1 MILLRGGQMAKGN
14 CQFEGKGGQYFS
26 AVIFHLGL
34 FSIVTLGLYLPW
46 ALVRLFKLKAS
57 HAMIHGKKTTFSGT
71 GGEFFVRLLLNG
83 LLTFITLGFYGPWAF
98 CNIYRWKSDHTLVD
112 GTPSRFTGTGG
123 GLFVLYAV
131 HLILLP
137 MVTLGFYYLVGMY
150 RFHAWKEEHT
160 LYGGKT
166 TSFGAG
172 LGEYIKI
179 CLLTW
184 ILNSITFALFS
195 PWSLCMLYRW
205 QMGGLVVG
213 DRDLV
218 DHFPPVK
225 TSFRAILITFLMG
238 LLLIASAGFFI
249 LEEVMF
255 HIQTFSEMSLKET
268 GVLKSKIVSNKTETS
283 PPPKVSE
290 PTQKV
295 EKPVPVTRADKTKPV
310 GEPASPKKTQPKKPQ
325 PSNRD
330 IEKDLKAMDLFI
342 QDNPSNGTAFYN
354 RACLYASKG
363 DLNQALKDYSEAIRV
378 NSDNADAYYNRGMVR
393 VKLKHY
399 DLAVQ
404 DFQKVITL
412 KPGFDDA
419 YCNRGNVYYALEKYN
434 LAIQDYTKALNI
446 DPDDGD
452 VLFNRGL
459 AHLALEQKNQALSDF
474 KKAVQLGQKQAEK
487 YLK

>member
-1 MILLRGGQMAKGN
+1 MARGN
-14 CQFEGKGGQYFS
+14 CQFEGNGGQYFS

-57 HAMIHGKKTTFSGT
+57 HSMIQGKKTTFSGT
-71 GGEFFVRLLLNG
+71 GGQFFMRLLLNG

-98 CNIYRWKSDHTLVD
+98 CHIFKWKAEHTLVD

-123 GLFVLYAV
+123 ALFVLYAF
-131 HLILLP
+131 HLVLLP
-137 MVTLGFYYLVGMY
+137 MVTFGFYYLVGMY

-160 LYGGKT
+160 LYGGKP

-184 ILNSITFALFS
+184 ILNSITFALFT

-205 QMGGLVVG
+205 QMGGLAVG
-213 DRDLV
+213 DKDLV

-225 TSFRAILITFLMG
+225 TSLRAILITFLMG
-238 LLLIASAGFFI
+238 LLLFASAGFFI
-249 LEEVMF
+249 LEEIKF
-255 HIQTFSEMSLKET
+255 HIQAFSEGSFKET
-268 GVLKSKIVSNKTETS
+268 GILKSKIVRNKTETPLS
-283 PPPKVSE
+283 PKVSKSAE
-290 PTQKV
+290 KV
-295 EKPVPVTRADKTKPV
+295 QESTPVTGAHKKESIGKPV
-310 GEPASPKKTQPKKPQ
+310 SSKKIPSKQPQ
-325 PSNRD
+325 MDNRD
-330 IEKDLKAMDLFI
+330 FEKDLKTLDLFI
-342 QDNPSNGTAFYN
+342 KDNPENGIAFYN
-354 RACLYASKG
+354 RAGLYASKG
-363 DLNQALKDYSEAIRV
+363 DLNRALKDYSEAIRI
-378 NSDNADAYYNRGMVR
+378 NSDNADAYYNRGTVQ

-412 KPGFDDA
+412 KPAFEDA
-419 YCNRGNVYYALEKYN
+419 YCNRGNTYYALGKYN
-434 LAIQDYTKALNI
+434 LAIQDYTKALEI
-446 DPDDGD
+446 DARDGD
-452 VLFNRGL
+452 VYFNRGL
-459 AHLALEQKNQALSDF
+459 THLALEQKEQALSDF
-474 KKAVQLGQKQAEK
+474 KKASQWGQKQAEE

>member
-1 MILLRGGQMAKGN
+1 MAKSNG
-14 CQFEGKGGQYFS
+14 QFEGNGGQYFS
-26 AVIFHLGL
+26 DVIFHLGL
-34 FSIVTLGLYLPW
+34 FSLLTLGLYLPW

-57 HAMIHGKKTTFSGT
+57 HSTIQGKKTTFSGT

-98 CNIYRWKSDHTLVD
+98 CHIFRWKADHTLVD

-123 GLFVLYAV
+123 VLFVLYAV

-137 MVTLGFYYLVGMY
+137 MVTFGFYYLVGMY

-160 LYGGKT
+160 LYGGKF

-184 ILNSITFALFS
+184 ILNSITFALFT

-205 QMGGLVVG
+205 QMGGLAVG
-213 DRDLV
+213 DKDLV
-218 DHFPPVK
+218 DHFPQVQ
-225 TSFRAILITFLMG
+225 TSWRAVLITFLMG
-238 LLLIASAGFFI
+238 LLLVASAGFFI
-249 LEEVMF
+249 LEEIKF
-255 HIQTFSEMSLKET
+255 HIQAFSQKSLEET
-268 GVLKSKIVSNKTETS
+268 GVLKSKIVRNRTKTP
-283 PPPKVSE
+283 PPPKVLKSTE
-290 PTQKV
+290 KIQKPT
-295 EKPVPVTRADKTKPV
+295 PITGTDKNESI
-310 GEPASPKKTQPKKPQ
+310 GDAASPVKSPPEKSQPD
-325 PSNRD
+325 NREF
-330 IEKDLKAMDLFI
+330 EKDLKTLDLFI
-342 QDNPSNGTAFYN
+342 KGNPPNGTAFYN

-363 DLNQALKDYSEAIRV
+363 ELDRALKDYTEAIRI
-378 NSDNADAYYNRGMVR
+378 NSENADAYYNRGMVW

-412 KPGFDDA
+412 TPGFEDA
-419 YCNRGNVYYALEKYN
+419 YCNRGNTYYALGKFN
-434 LAIQDYTKALNI
+434 LAIRDYTKALEI
-446 DPDDGD
+446 DHEDGD

-459 AHLALEQKNQALSDF
+459 AHLALEQKDQALSDF
-474 KKAVQLGQKQAEK
+474 KKGFQLGQKQAEG
-487 YLK
+487 YLKQAMPE